1 MDKKLKENLIVG
13 TKIVGMLFFLI
24 VFNSKMGLPVEGNLK
39 FGAFKLLFNFI

>member
-24 VFNSKMGLPVEGNLK
+24 VLITTLVWPGGVDALANLFLTK
-39 FGAFKLLFNFI
+39 E

>member
-24 VFNSKMGLPVEGNLK
+24 VLITTLVWPDGVDTLVNLFLTK
-39 FGAFKLLFNFI
+39 E

>member
-24 VFNSKMGLPVEGNLK
+24 VLITTLVWPGVDTLANLFLTK
-39 FGAFKLLFNFI
+39 E